1 MLFRRADALWRP
13 SGLESGERPKV
24 VGMVKNSFLSNPMK
38 AFKFS
43 RTPKALPISEK
54 AISGEPGLILLR
66 RPAAYEMLSLTS
78 IILF

>member
-1 MLFRRADALWRP
+1 
-13 SGLESGERPKV
+13 
-24 VGMVKNSFLSNPMK
+24 MVKNSFLSNPMK

-54 AISGEPGLILLR
+54 AISGEPGFILLR